1 MILCH
6 YSLTFYASW
15 TFTVINEHNVL
26 NWSYYHPQLF
36 VPYQLRSVKNKS
48 IYKCDHGLLNSRY
61 SLGNMSIIHYTVW
74 DDTLIVKYLSN
85 QKSRVSNNYKF
96 YKVHSFVYLKLS
108 WYFLNIFSV
117 AFQRKYFKAP
127 IFIYFIM

>member
-6 YSLTFYASW
+6 YNLTFYASW
-15 TFTVINEHNVL
+15 TFTVINEHYVL
-26 NWSYYHPQLF
+26 IILNYSYLINY
-36 VPYQLRSVKNKS
+36 VPLKINPYINATLV
-48 IYKCDHGLLNSRY
+48 CLNSRY
-61 SLGNMSIIHYTVW
+61 SLDNMSIVHYRVW
-74 DDTLIVKYLSN
+74 GDTLIVTYLSN
-85 QKSRVSNNYKF
+85 QTSRVSNNYKF
-96 YKVHSFVYLKLS
+96 YKMHSFVYLKLS